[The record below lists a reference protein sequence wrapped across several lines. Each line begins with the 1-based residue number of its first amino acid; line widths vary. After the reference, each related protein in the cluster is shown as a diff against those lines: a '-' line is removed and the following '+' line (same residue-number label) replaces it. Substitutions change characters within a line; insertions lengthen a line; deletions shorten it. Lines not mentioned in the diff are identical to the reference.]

1 MVSIPI
7 VKYEEGRKFIQDG
20 DIISFL
26 RLEKKASLI
35 AKLTTY
41 WTQSPVYHTGIAV
54 WMNTDHGEKR
64 LFVVEAYDATRRITP
79 LSNYQKFK
87 MRVLAKPANVKFELF
102 VGSLVERVGSAEYS
116 YIRAFMSGLRQYLT
130 LPPIVLAT
138 GEFCSE
144 LAARAWKMGGLNIKE
159 TGLNPAELERV
170 LLQEH
175 GVQYRCIITT

>member
-1 MVSIPI
+1 MTPI
-7 VKYEEGRKFIQDG
+7 TTYEEGRKLIQNG

-26 RLEKKASLI
+26 RLDKKASLI

-41 WTQSPVYHTGIAV
+41 WTQSPIYHTGIAI
-54 WMNTDHGEKR
+54 WMSTEHGEKR

-79 LSNYQKFK
+79 LSNYRKYK
-87 MRVLAKPANVKFELF
+87 MRVLAKPDNVQFDLF
-102 VGSLVERVGSAEYS
+102 IGSLVERVGSAEYS
-116 YIRAFMSGLRQYLT
+116 YVRAFMSGLRQYLT

-144 LAARAWKMGGLNIKE
+144 LAAKAWKMGGLNIKE

-170 LLQEH
+170 LMQEH